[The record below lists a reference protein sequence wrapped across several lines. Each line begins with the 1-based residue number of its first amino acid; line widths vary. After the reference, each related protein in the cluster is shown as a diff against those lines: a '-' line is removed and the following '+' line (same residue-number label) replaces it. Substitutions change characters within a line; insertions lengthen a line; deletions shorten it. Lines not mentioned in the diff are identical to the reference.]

1 LVFIAYI
8 NLAHRT
14 DRRARMETQLGRLG
28 RRAQRIEALTPADID
43 PALLDRH
50 TNRRYLEHVTP
61 TELSCALSHHKALRA
76 FLASGE
82 TQALI
87 LEDDAILSADVPDLL
102 AQPLAG
108 FDILR
113 LETYFDPQH
122 HFKGDRASIGRYALE
137 RIGCRCAGAA
147 AYIVTRR
154 AAEAI
159 LSEPQALSR
168 PFDFV
173 LFYPFR
179 QPGRRLRTMQLVPA
193 LAVQEDRLHGTPYA
207 GDVQQ
212 QADSRPAKPAHLRLP
227 HAVGHFWLTDIS
239 INIEK
244 TVNRLTGRTDRKIVP
259 VAPDIAATTEMT
271 TKP

>member
-28 RRAQRIEALTPADID
+28 LRAACIDALTSADID
-43 PALLDRH
+43 PTLLDRH
-50 TNRRYLEHVTP
+50 TSRRRLEHVTP
-61 TELSCALSHHKALRA
+61 TELACALSHHKAIRA

-82 TQALI
+82 THGLI
-87 LEDDAILSADVPDLL
+87 LEDDVILSAQVPELL
-102 AQPLAG
+102 SRPLDG

-122 HFKGDRASIGRYALE
+122 HSKADRATIGRFAIE
-137 RIGCRCAGAA
+137 PIGCRCAGAA
-147 AYIVTRR
+147 AYIVTRQ
-154 AAEAI
+154 AAEAV
-159 LSEPQALSR
+159 LSEPSALSR

-179 QPGRRLRTMQLVPA
+179 KPGRHLRTLQLVPA

-212 QADSRPAKPAHLRLP
+212 QVDNRTPKPGHLRLP
-227 HAVGHFWLTDIS
+227 HAIGHFWLTDIS

-244 TVNRLTGRTDRKIVP
+244 TFNRVTGRTDRKIVP
-259 VAPDIAATTEMT
+259 VAPDIAATMEFT
-271 TKP
+271 TRP